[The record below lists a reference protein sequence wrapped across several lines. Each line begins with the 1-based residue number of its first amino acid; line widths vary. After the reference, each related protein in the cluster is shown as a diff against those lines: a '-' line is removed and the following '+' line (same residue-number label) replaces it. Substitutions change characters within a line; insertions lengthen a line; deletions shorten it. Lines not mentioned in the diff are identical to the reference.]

1 VTLETLGDLWLTID
15 PFLASSSAKTLL
27 LVVLIGLLRILFSRT
42 LDRYPELGSPESRR
56 RWKVSVRNVAL
67 VLLIAGVLLIWA
79 EELSS
84 LMLSLV
90 ALGAAFVLAFKE
102 VINCLSGTIVRTTTR
117 TFGIGDRIEVAG
129 LRGDVIDYTLLST
142 TLLEVGPGQQTHQYT
157 GRAVIL
163 PNSLFLG
170 NAVINETFTDD
181 FVLHS
186 FRVAISR
193 AADWKATEKA
203 LLDAAWAECHDYIEA
218 ARTFMDQQAARLS
231 LESMNVDP
239 RVHLRLEDPDEIEL
253 VVRIA
258 VPERR
263 KGRVE
268 QAILRRYLEATVP
281 AAAVPAAPASS
292 A

>member
-1 VTLETLGDLWLTID
+1 VTLDRLHSLWLTLD

-27 LVVLIGLLRILFSRT
+27 LVVLIGVLRILFSRT

-56 RWKVSVRNVAL
+56 RWKVTVRNVAL
-67 VLLIAGVLLIWA
+67 VLLLAGILLIWA

-117 TFGIGDRIEVAG
+117 AFGIGDRIEIAG

-157 GRAVIL
+157 GRAVIV

-181 FVLHS
+181 YVLHS
-186 FRVAISR
+186 FLVAIPR
-193 AADWKATEKA
+193 GADWKATEKA
-203 LLDAAWAECHDYIEA
+203 LLEAAWAECRDYIEA

-231 LESMNVDP
+231 LEPIHVDP
-239 RVHLRLEDPDEIEL
+239 RVHLRLEDPDQIEL
-253 VVRIA
+253 VVRVA
-258 VPERR
+258 VPARR

-268 QAILRRYLEATVP
+268 QAILRRYLETTSSTVR
-281 AAAVPAAPASS
+281 AVGGAAPA
-292 A
+292 